1 MDVFSAGELP
11 IPGISGKTV
20 SSRVKDAGKVS
31 DVRYIPSRH
40 KLVDTL
46 CELCR
51 PGDLVITQGAGDV
64 TQIGPAFIKALSE
77 QTDHH

>member
-1 MDVFSAGELP
+1 MNPKAHLQ
-11 IPGISGKTV
+11 
-20 SSRVKDAGKVS
+20 VKG
-31 DVRYIPSRH
+31 PSRH

-64 TQIGPAFIKALSE
+64 TQIGPAFIKALKE
-77 QTDHH
+77 WD

>member
-1 MDVFSAGELP
+1 M
-11 IPGISGKTV
+11 
-20 SSRVKDAGKVS
+20 S

-77 QTDHH
+77 QTDHC